1 MVKAKFFVEFL
12 RVFAGFLLAVRDL
25 DEKVGVLFSEL
36 EVLKVG
42 MEVFGV
48 QDELVMGKFRIRE
61 LLYRVG
67 L

>member
-36 EVLKVG
+36 
-42 MEVFGV
+42 GV
-48 QDELVMGKFRIRE
+48 EGRDGSLWGS
-61 LLYRVG
+61 G
-67 L
+67 